1 MARRAFLGSP
11 CRRVDFYMVIFYDGY
26 MKNIILTITILLMVS
41 PLLPKEQKENE
52 KKSSGFQYEQ
62 SLKVL
67 NGKYQHFLNM
77 IAYIAEKDEI
87 RVFKKLPTIR
97 DREIYIN
104 FFWKQRDPTPETEEN
119 EYKIEIEK
127 RFTYVNKY
135 FSRGTP
141 LPGWKTD
148 RGKVYMILGE
158 PNSIETFDNVQGLF
172 PARVWYYYGDETLG
186 LPTYFN
192 VAFFKR
198 GGTGDWVIYDPVAD
212 GPASLLVG
220 INLNNPQD
228 YRTIYN
234 QIRKLSPTLAGP
246 SVSMIPGQMPHNFKP
261 SPMNSLLMAKIY
273 KSPTKKIN
281 VSYATDFMNY
291 KGYVTVESSVSF
303 IENTNLV
310 CNVKDERFD
319 CSFIF
324 FSIKPKKISVNYF
337 PDKNKYYFNF
347 LMVVSVMQKER
358 VIYEH
363 SRNFDSYIGENN
375 LDILKSSGI
384 VIHDYFPVV
393 PGKYKLRVFLQNKV
407 GKEFCYFDK
416 ELNIP
421 SQTAVT
427 YLAPPIPF
435 YKKEYQ
441 DNNFFCAYTFNN
453 QKLSVDTD
461 KSFALNRVPFFLM
474 GIYNLDR
481 QTWEKGRVEWDLI
494 GLNERNNF
502 KEKGIIALKNH
513 SFKRNMNFIFQV
525 PLTNLK
531 PDFYEFSMR
540 LLNHAGIIID
550 TKNSQFMIS
559 PFKDISRPTEIYN
572 QVSLADAFY
581 FDYILGLQFHNIGER
596 QKAVS
601 YLEKSILANPNFNE
615 GRIALL
621 KTELELKNFSRV
633 LEDVDKLKNDERFA
647 FGYHQIKGEALF
659 GLKKYKEALMEFLEA
674 NKINNSDVT
683 LINMMGET
691 FLKLEDFKQ
700 ALKAFEASLQL
711 NDKQPEVIQTI
722 KKLKKDISKNK

>member
-1 MARRAFLGSP
+1 MF
-11 CRRVDFYMVIFYDGY
+11 
-26 MKNIILTITILLMVS
+26 S
-41 PLLPKEQKENE
+41 PLLPKDQKKNE
-52 KKSSGFQYEQ
+52 KKNTGFQYKQ
-62 SLKVL
+62 SLKAL
-67 NGKYQHFLNM
+67 NAKYQNFLNM
-77 IAYIAEKDEI
+77 IAYIAGKDEI

-104 FFWKQRDPTPETEEN
+104 FFWKQRDPTPETDEN

-127 RFTYVNKY
+127 RFKYVNKY

-141 LPGWKTD
+141 IPGWKTD
-148 RGKVYMILGE
+148 RGKVYMILGK
-158 PNSIETFDNVQGLF
+158 PNSIETFDNEQGLF
-172 PARVWYYYGDETLG
+172 PARVWYYYGDENLG

-192 VAFFKR
+192 ITFFKR
-198 GGTGDWVIYDPVAD
+198 RGTGDWVIYDPVAD

-220 INLNNPQD
+220 ISMNNPQD

-234 QIRKLSPTLAGP
+234 QVRKLSPSLAGP
-246 SVSMIPGQMPHNFKP
+246 SISMIPGQMPFNFKP

-281 VSYATDFMNY
+281 VSYATDFLNY

-310 CNVKDERFD
+310 STVKDERFD
-319 CSFIF
+319 YSFVF

-347 LMVVSVMQKER
+347 HLVVSLKQDEQI
-358 VIYEH
+358 IYEH
-363 SRNFDSYIGENN
+363 SRKFDNYIEKNN
-375 LDILKSSGI
+375 LDILESSGV

-407 GKEFCYFDK
+407 GKEFCFFNK

-421 SQTAVT
+421 SQKAVT
-427 YLAPPIPF
+427 YLAFPIPF

-441 DNNFFCAYTFNN
+441 DNNFFCAYKFNN

-474 GIYNLDR
+474 GIYNLER
-481 QTWEKGRVEWDLI
+481 QTWEKGRLEWDLT

-502 KEKGIIALKNH
+502 KEKGIIALKDH

-525 PLTNLK
+525 PQTNLK

-540 LLNHAGIIID
+540 LFNHAGIVLD
-550 TKNSQFMIS
+550 TKISQFMIS
-559 PFKDISRPTEIYN
+559 PLKDISRPTEIYN
-572 QVSLADAFY
+572 QVSLANSFY
-581 FDYILGLQFHNIGER
+581 FDYILGLQYFNIGQR
-596 QKAVS
+596 QKAG
-601 YLEKSILANPNFNE
+601 YYFKKSILAKPGFYE
-615 GRIALL
+615 GIIAFL
-621 KTELELKNFSRV
+621 KTGLELKNFSGV

-647 FGYHQIKGEALF
+647 FSYHYIKGEALF
-659 GLKKYKEALMEFLEA
+659 GLKKYKEALVEFLEA

-691 FLKLEDFKQ
+691 FLKLEDFEQ
-700 ALKAFEASLQL
+700 ALKAFEASIQL
-711 NDKQPEVIQTI
+711 NDKQPVVLQTI
-722 KKLKKDISKNK
+722 EKLKTNISKNK